1 MLKENWLYK
10 IIILALFLLLLFIQF
25 CDRTVE
31 PVETETI
38 IKIERDSIYI
48 PGKSDTVLF
57 EKQVPYIVEVPVYK
71 YKYIDR
77 IDSITRDTTRTY
89 VTNVEDSLISGTI
102 TTELNKDSCLVQR
115 QFLNYT
121 PKFPQYIY
129 RTDTIKISERIT
141 IQKNRFKMF
150 AGLEIGGSKAQFNFG
165 PKISLLSRKDLL
177 YSYNY
182 DIINRTHNLSF
193 MYKIV
198 NPFKKKLSLD

>member
-1 MLKENWLYK
+1 MLKKDWLYK

-38 IKIERDSIYI
+38 IKIERDSVYI
-48 PGKSDTVLF
+48 PGKSDTVFF

-89 VTNVEDSLISGTI
+89 ITNIEDSLISGTI

-121 PKFPQYIY
+121 PKFPRYIY

-165 PKISLLSRKDLL
+165 PKISLLSRRDLL

>member
-48 PGKSDTVLF
+48 PGKSDTVFF

-129 RTDTIKISERIT
+129 RTDTIKISVRIK

>member
-1 MLKENWLYK
+1 MLKKDWLYK

-38 IKIERDSIYI
+38 IKIERDSVYI
-48 PGKSDTVLF
+48 PGKSDTVFF

-77 IDSITRDTTRTY
+77 VDSITRDTTRTY

>member
-38 IKIERDSIYI
+38 IKIERDSVYI
-48 PGKSDTVLF
+48 PGKSDTVFF

-77 IDSITRDTTRTY
+77 IDSITRDTTRIYKTPI
-89 VTNVEDSLISGTI
+89 EDSLISGTI
-102 TTELNKDSCLVQR
+102 ITELNKDSCIIGKQL
-115 QFLNYT
+115 LSYT
-121 PKFPQYIY
+121 PKFPQYIFK
-129 RTDTIKISERIT
+129 TDTIRIT
-141 IQKNRFKMF
+141 QETTILRNKLKIF
-150 AGLEIGGSKAQFNFG
+150 AGLEIGGSKEQFNFG
-165 PKISLLSRKDLL
+165 PKVCILSKKDLL

-193 MYKIV
+193 VYKIV
-198 NPFKKKLSLD
+198 NPFKKKIWSP